1 MGKREK
7 RSKTKEKRNLRRQE
21 RRAKKMRYLYKKS
34 FGVEKDKLIYKKLNK
49 GK

>member
-7 RSKTKEKRNLRRQE
+7 RSKTKEKRNLRRQRE
-21 RRAKKMRYLYKKS
+21 ESKENEIFVQKK
-34 FGVEKDKLIYKKLNK
+34 FVGEKDKLIYKKLNK